1 MLLLGVTT
9 PPHPAPRT
17 APFSAATL
25 KGFGRWLTVF
35 LPPGPA
41 PSRTLGWVPATLQSS
56 LMPQVTVKQGAYK
69 VALLARGLPSRGNS
83 EQ

>member
-1 MLLLGVTT
+1 MLLSGVTT

-41 PSRTLGWVPATLQSS
+41 PSRTLDWA
-56 LMPQVTVKQGAYK
+56 QVTVKQGAYK

>member
-1 MLLLGVTT
+1 MGLTCATDRCPPWGLGTQGSAGPPAPMLLLGVTT

-41 PSRTLGWVPATLQSS
+41 PSRTLG
-56 LMPQVTVKQGAYK
+56 
-69 VALLARGLPSRGNS
+69 
-83 EQ
+83 